1 MGSNEWIHRFY
12 YYNVQN
18 FVTEHELPEF
28 RVLKEYYNKLTNILP
43 ACDLSHYFV
52 SENLVTVRDHEEI
65 INPVTSPQ
73 MAVLLLL
80 NRVGHS
86 LQTNSDVEVFKK
98 MLAIMECHGN
108 SAIKHLS
115 LEIRARILE
124 ETNKSNTSN
133 VGQQGMYTQLYCKG

>member
-1 MGSNEWIHRFY
+1 MLKCIIFI
-12 YYNVQN
+12 
-18 FVTEHELPEF
+18 TEHELPEF

-43 ACDLSHYFV
+43 ASDLSHYFV

-86 LQTNSDVEVFKK
+86 LQINSDVEVFNK
-98 MLAIMECHGN
+98 MLAIMEYHGN

-124 ETNKSNTSN
+124 ETNKCNTLN
-133 VGQQGMYTQLYCKG
+133 IGEQGMSMLQTIKF